1 MEEAQVKP
9 KVRVKAVGISSPS
22 SPATPKPGRARGDYL
37 RDTRSGIIAS
47 RPAYIREHRDE
58 IRRVWDRTAA
68 LAMDLIQ
75 NSGRLKGACDQ
86 IIADTVGTELSLNPQ
101 PDLTGLGYNDAERRD
116 FIALIK
122 RWWKRYAWNAAECD
136 VRGKLTIPQQG
147 DVGIR
152 WWMAY
157 GESLSQMQYFD
168 EAKRRRYGLVSGA
181 KVLMIP
187 PHRLV
192 NQTSEVEGL
201 YQGVF
206 HDANGRAEAYRT
218 RSREDGLLVTRDLA
232 ARDRDGRLLVSH
244 VFDPIDATD
253 VRGLSPLASAFRRHI
268 QHETLDDATL
278 QMAVLQTIFAVTLT
292 SDRPSADAFEALEA
306 LKEHGGDVAKDV
318 AADFTNYFAAQ
329 LDRAADSSIN
339 ISGDPTVSHLAP
351 GERLGIESAKVPG
364 RDYLP
369 FAASLSR
376 DMARAMGV
384 TYGGLTMDYS
394 AATYS
399 SVRMEGSSIW
409 PVVTRRRER
418 IAAPHYQVPYEHG
431 LEEEIATGRI
441 PFKGGYEAFAA
452 NRDRIFWA
460 QWQGPA
466 KPTAD
471 DLKSAKASS
480 EKIANGTTSLERQ
493 CAEDGVDHDEI
504 FEERLR
510 EHRRYVDAGMVSPY
524 DRNRPSVAAG
534 GDESEPR
541 EPDDA

>member
-1 MEEAQVKP
+1 MMEKL
-9 KVRVKAVGISSPS
+9 RVKVKAGSNIVPS
-22 SPATPKPGRARGDYL
+22 TKPASEPSKRGDYL
-37 RDTRSGIIAS
+37 RDTRSGIIAA

-58 IRRVWDRTAA
+58 IRRVWERTAA

-75 NSGRLKGACDQ
+75 NSGRLKGTLDQ
-86 IIADTVGTELSLNPQ
+86 IIADTVGSELSLNPQ
-101 PDLTGLGYNDAERRD
+101 PDLTGLGYDDAERRD

-122 RWWKRYAWNAAECD
+122 LGWKRYAWNASECD
-136 VRGKLTIPQQG
+136 VRGRLTIPQQG

-157 GESLSQMQYFD
+157 GESLSSMEYFD
-168 EAKRRRYGLVSGA
+168 AAKRRRYGIQTGP

-192 NQTSEVEGL
+192 NQTIEVEGL
-201 YQGVF
+201 YQGVIQ
-206 HDANGRAEAYRT
+206 DENGRVEAYRT
-218 RSREDGLLVTRDLA
+218 RSREDGLLVQRTLP
-232 ARDRDGRLLVSH
+232 ARDRKGRTLVSH

-278 QMAVLQTIFAVTLT
+278 QMAVLQTVFAVTLT

-306 LKEHGGDVAKDV
+306 LKDAGGEG
-318 AADFTNYFAAQ
+318 AAEIASDFANYFAAQ

-351 GERLGIESAKVPG
+351 GEKLGIETAKVPG
-364 RDYLP
+364 GTYLP

-384 TYGGLTMDYS
+384 TYGGLTMDYTD
-394 AATYS
+394 ATYS
-399 SVRMEGSSIW
+399 SVRMETSSIW
-409 PVVTRRRER
+409 PLVVRRRDR
-418 IAAPHYQVPYEHG
+418 IAAPHYQVPYEHW
-431 LEEEIATGRI
+431 LEAEIAEGRI
-441 PFKGGYEAFAA
+441 PLKGGIEAFEA
-452 NRDRIFWA
+452 NRDRICWA

-471 DLKSAKASS
+471 DLKSAKAAS

-524 DRNRPSVAAG
+524 DRNKPSTAAG
-534 GDESEPR
+534 TEELEKQEKTDG
-541 EPDDA
+541 

>member
-1 MEEAQVKP
+1 MKP
-9 KVRVKAVGISSPS
+9 RVRVKATGVPSQTPAALPS
-22 SPATPKPGRARGDYL
+22 SGRARGDYL
-37 RDTRSGIIAS
+37 RDTRSGIIAA

-101 PDLTGLGYNDAERRD
+101 PDLTGLGYNDADRRD
-116 FIALIK
+116 LIALIK
-122 RWWKRYAWNAAECD
+122 LGWKRYAWNAAECD
-136 VRGKLTIPQQG
+136 FRGKLTIPQQG

-152 WWMAY
+152 WWMAF
-157 GESLSQMQYFD
+157 GESLSQMHYFD
-168 EAKRRRYGLVSGA
+168 AAKRRRYGLSTGT

-192 NQTSEVEGL
+192 NETHEFDGL
-201 YQGVF
+201 YQGVW
-206 HDANGRAEAYRT
+206 HDENGRVDAYRT
-218 RSREDGLLVTRDLA
+218 RSREDGMLVTRDLP
-232 ARDRDGRLLVSH
+232 ARDRDGRMLVSH

-278 QMAVLQTIFAVTLT
+278 QMAVLQTVFAVTLT
-292 SDRPSADAFEALEA
+292 SEKPSADAFEALEA
-306 LKEHGGDVAKDV
+306 LKDAGGEN
-318 AADFTNYFAAQ
+318 AAQIASDFTDYFAAQ
-329 LDRAADSSIN
+329 LDRAAESSIN

-351 GERLGIESAKVPG
+351 GEKLGIETAKVPG
-364 RDYLP
+364 GTYLP

-384 TYGGLTMDYS
+384 TFGGLTMDYS
-394 AATYS
+394 DATYS
-399 SVRMEGSSIW
+399 SVRMETSSIW
-409 PVVTRRRER
+409 PVVIRRRER
-418 IAAPHYQVPYEHG
+418 IAAPHYQVPYEHW

-441 PFKGGYEAFAA
+441 PFKGGFAAFAA
-452 NRDRIFWA
+452 NRDRVCWA

-471 DLKSAKASS
+471 DLKSSKAAS

-524 DRNRPSVAAG
+524 DRNRPSLAAAE
-534 GDESEPR
+534 DEPR
-541 EPDDA
+541 EQEKA